1 MLLSILF
8 LFLNSTDIPTKQVP
22 ETKYVILSY
31 ILKLRIKRACRT
43 VSFHAVFYM
52 FSGKEQGGWEKGL
65 LLPCQDGTFLLI
77 EFQKYKSKKYL
88 RQYRHSLQEIQYN
101 KGLYKQNRDCPVS
114 RPWPHYQGLSYLN

>member
-22 ETKYVILSY
+22 ETKYAILSY

-52 FSGKEQGGWEKGL
+52 FSGKEQGGWKKVYFYLVKTGL
-65 LLPCQDGTFLLI
+65 F
-77 EFQKYKSKKYL
+77 YL
-88 RQYRHSLQEIQYN
+88 
-101 KGLYKQNRDCPVS
+101 
-114 RPWPHYQGLSYLN
+114 

>member
-22 ETKYVILSY
+22 ETKYAILSY

-52 FSGKEQGGWEKGL
+52 FSGKRMTKKAKNSRFGL
-65 LLPCQDGTFLLI
+65 LF
-77 EFQKYKSKKYL
+77 
-88 RQYRHSLQEIQYN
+88 
-101 KGLYKQNRDCPVS
+101 
-114 RPWPHYQGLSYLN
+114 

>member
-22 ETKYVILSY
+22 ETKYAILSY

-52 FSGKEQGGWEKGL
+52 FSGKEQGL

-88 RQYRHSLQEIQYN
+88 RQ
-101 KGLYKQNRDCPVS
+101 
-114 RPWPHYQGLSYLN
+114 

>member
-22 ETKYVILSY
+22 ETKYAILSY

-43 VSFHAVFYM
+43 VS
-52 FSGKEQGGWEKGL
+52 
-65 LLPCQDGTFLLI
+65 TFLLI

-88 RQYRHSLQEIQYN
+88 RQ
-101 KGLYKQNRDCPVS
+101 
-114 RPWPHYQGLSYLN
+114 

>member
-22 ETKYVILSY
+22 ETKYAILSY

-77 EFQKYKSKKYL
+77 EVQKYKSKKYL
-88 RQYRHSLQEIQYN
+88 RQ
-101 KGLYKQNRDCPVS
+101 
-114 RPWPHYQGLSYLN
+114 

>member
-22 ETKYVILSY
+22 ETKYAILSY
-31 ILKLRIKRACRT
+31 IKRARRT

-88 RQYRHSLQEIQYN
+88 RQ
-101 KGLYKQNRDCPVS
+101 
-114 RPWPHYQGLSYLN
+114 

>member
-1 MLLSILF
+1 MIKKSNSRNSIVSVNDFQTEFEINGKKPFVDIKYFNSKNNIF

-22 ETKYVILSY
+22 ETKYAILSY

-88 RQYRHSLQEIQYN
+88 RQ
-101 KGLYKQNRDCPVS
+101 
-114 RPWPHYQGLSYLN
+114 

>member
-22 ETKYVILSY
+22 ETKYAILSY

-52 FSGKEQGGWEKGL
+52 FSEKEQDGWEKGL

-77 EFQKYKSKKYL
+77 ELQKYKSKKYL
-88 RQYRHSLQEIQYN
+88 RQ
-101 KGLYKQNRDCPVS
+101 
-114 RPWPHYQGLSYLN
+114 

>member
-8 LFLNSTDIPTKQVP
+8 LFLNSTDIPTKQIP

-31 ILKLRIKRACRT
+31 ILKLRIKKSLST

-52 FSGKEQGGWEKGL
+52 FSEKEQDGWEKGL

-77 EFQKYKSKKYL
+77 EFQEYKFKKYL
-88 RQYRHSLQEIQYN
+88 RQ
-101 KGLYKQNRDCPVS
+101 
-114 RPWPHYQGLSYLN
+114 

>member
-22 ETKYVILSY
+22 ETKYAILSY
-31 ILKLRIKRACRT
+31 ILRACRT

-88 RQYRHSLQEIQYN
+88 RQ
-101 KGLYKQNRDCPVS
+101 
-114 RPWPHYQGLSYLN
+114 